1 MMITI
6 SAEPGHWTDDHRSNE
21 AQGEAQNAHAPQIPM
36 ETIRKQWEKAR
47 EHGDLTSKKGD

>member
-1 MMITI
+1 MITI